1 MLETI
6 AQLDLQNLKDITAQ
20 DIARQAKEQA
30 APPKVVHATIN
41 GNEMDLVEDVWLF
54 EFAPFDRKTKDH
66 DNRFAFNRIRGY
78 YTPVLKENAD
88 FADHVAYQPVY
99 LFFDSPLEIGENKF
113 LPRRY
118 YLNEIFSRSE
128 THPIGLGALCVYCR
142 KEDIDFII
150 EKMEHAVPRVFDH
163 LKSDAL
169 DGLEYFQSN
178 KEEFI

>member
-54 EFAPFDRKTKDH
+54 EFAPFDRKTKEH

-78 YTPVLKENAD
+78 YTPVLKEGAS
-88 FADHVAYQPVY
+88 FAEHVAYQPVY
-99 LFFDSPLEIGENKF
+99 LFFDSTLETDENKF

-118 YLNEIFSRSE
+118 YLNEIFSRPE
-128 THPIGLGALCVYCR
+128 THPIGIGTLCVYCR
-142 KEDIDFII
+142 KEDIDFIV
-150 EKMEHAVPRVFDH
+150 EKMEHAASRVFDH

-178 KEEFI
+178 KGEFM

>member
-88 FADHVAYQPVY
+88 FTDHVAYQPVY

-150 EKMEHAVPRVFDH
+150 EKMEHAVSRVFDH

>member
-142 KEDIDFII
+142 KEDIDFIV
-150 EKMEHAVPRVFDH
+150 EKMEHAVSRVFDH

>member
-88 FADHVAYQPVY
+88 FTDHVAYQPVY

-128 THPIGLGALCVYCR
+128 TDPIGLGALCVYCR
-142 KEDIDFII
+142 KEDIDFIV
-150 EKMEHAVPRVFDH
+150 EKMEHAVSRVFDQ

-169 DGLEYFQSN
+169 DGLEYFQSKK
-178 KEEFI
+178 KEFM